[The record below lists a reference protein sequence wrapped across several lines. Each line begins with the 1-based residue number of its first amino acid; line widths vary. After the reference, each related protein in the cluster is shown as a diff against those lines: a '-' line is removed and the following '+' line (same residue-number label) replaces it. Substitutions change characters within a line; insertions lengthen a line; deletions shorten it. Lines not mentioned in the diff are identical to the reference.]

1 MKTIW
6 LIRDKVEDQKLKPAS
21 AHAVSSLMINAA
33 QKFSGRAKCL
43 LTTFCWGEMSVLSL
57 YTKLNSSRIAIHIGK
72 MRKERHY
79 GSGSQPVGHGP
90 SGKPLLSRIL
100 TFQLMTA
107 AALQHH
113 SYEVAVT

>member
-1 MKTIW
+1 MST
-6 LIRDKVEDQKLKPAS
+6 
-21 AHAVSSLMINAA
+21 HAVSSLTINAA
-33 QKFSGRAKCL
+33 QKFSGSANNL
-43 LTTFCWGEMSVLSL
+43 LTFYWEEMNVLSL

-90 SGKPLLSRIL
+90 SGKPLVSRIL
-100 TFQLMTA
+100 TFQLMTV